1 MPTSHF
7 FKKHKSDYVA
17 LPLLDHFLYGKF
29 TQLVLACLLPI
40 VAYICDMKRILPLMS
55 ATTLVLVFIMSSTY
69 GQSAGVSAP
78 EVLGAGNL
86 SCRVVLKNTEDK
98 GLRKFY
104 ENWAQGWIS
113 AANNFSDLIGE
124 GMKTDRGKSIS
135 GEFPLPTN
143 IVPRRDVIWYKILG
157 YCSEEPK
164 AKLSDAVKD
173 LLKSQ
178 WNKAQDK

>member
-1 MPTSHF
+1 MRKYS
-7 FKKHKSDYVA
+7 V
-17 LPLLDHFLYGKF
+17 FLYMY
-29 TQLVLACLLPI
+29 TV
-40 VAYICDMKRILPLMS
+40 
-55 ATTLVLVFIMSSTY
+55 VLVFIAVPTH
-69 GQSAGVSAP
+69 GQSSGPSSP

-113 AANNFSDLIGE
+113 AANHFSDLIGE

-135 GEFPLPTN
+135 DGFPPPTN

-178 WNKAQDK
+178 WSKAEKK

>member
-1 MPTSHF
+1 MTTSHF
-7 FKKHKSDYVA
+7 CRKHKPLYVA
-17 LPLLDHFLYGKF
+17 LALLDHFPYGKF

-69 GQSAGVSAP
+69 GQSAGVGAP

-113 AANNFSDLIGE
+113 AANHFSGLIGE

>member
-1 MPTSHF
+1 M
-7 FKKHKSDYVA
+7 KK
-17 LPLLDHFLYGKF
+17 
-29 TQLVLACLLPI
+29 CLLSL
-40 VAYICDMKRILPLMS
+40 YIY
-55 ATTLVLVFIMSSTY
+55 ALVLVSTVVSAH
-69 GQSAGVSAP
+69 GQSSGLSSP

-113 AANNFSDLIGE
+113 AANHFTDLIGE

-135 GEFPLPTN
+135 DGSPPPTN

-164 AKLSDAVKD
+164 ARLSDAVKD

-178 WNKAQDK
+178 WSKAQKK